1 MFYGCFK
8 AVHVCCTFFFLFLRV
23 FYVSFGGQFKA
34 ILKDGYLSLTIRDII
49 SEYCFLGPATPCK
62 KIVIFRD
69 YSATRNF

>member
-1 MFYGCFK
+1 MFYGYFK
-8 AVHVCCTFFFLFLRV
+8 AVQVCCKVFFIV

-62 KIVIFRD
+62 KIDIF
-69 YSATRNF
+69 ATIVRLAIFFL